1 MRSSVTKRII
11 IIIRKKKKI
20 YIYIYIYSAFNS
32 IRNSVVVK
40 KFLIEGV
47 RKVLSML

>member
-1 MRSSVTKRII
+1 MRSSLTKRI
-11 IIIRKKKKI
+11 IIIRKKK
-20 YIYIYIYSAFNS
+20 YIYIYSAFNS